1 VSRTQATQDPVV
13 VSQTLPP
20 PHPPP
25 ARQVATHWWRIGSQ
39 VAVGAAQSASVAHS
53 TQAPVAGLQTLP
65 PGQAAAGEQ
74 ATQRPLATS
83 QRGVEPAHASSVWQ
97 GITARVSA
105 AASIAPPP
113 PAPLFPPPAP
123 LLPPLFPPFPSTGPA
138 SPPVSPRTAVVV
150 EDASLPQPAISPA
163 AHPRIN
169 QAARSA
175 RNRNMLP
182 RPQKAQKQ
190 TRS

>member
-20 PHPPP
+20 PHPAP
-25 ARQVATHWWRIGSQ
+25 ARQVETHWWRIGSQ
-39 VAVGAAQSASVAHS
+39 VGVGAAQSPSVAHS

-65 PGQAAAGEQ
+65 PGQAASVEQ

-83 QRGVEPAHASSVWQ
+83 QRGVDPAHASSVWQ
-97 GITARVSA
+97 GVAARMSA
-105 AASIAPPP
+105 AASTAPPP

-123 LLPPLFPPFPSTGPA
+123 PAFPPFPSTVPA
-138 SPPVSPRTAVVV
+138 SPLSPVTGVVV
-150 EDASLPQPAISPA
+150 GDASLPQPAIKPA
-163 AHPRIN
+163 THPRIN
-169 QAARSA
+169 QAARCA
-175 RNRNMLP
+175 RSRNMLP
-182 RPQKAQKQ
+182 HPQKAQKQ

>member
-1 VSRTQATQDPVV
+1 VSRTQATQDQVV

-39 VAVGAAQSASVAHS
+39 VGVGAAQSSSVAHS

-65 PGQAAAGEQ
+65 PGQAASVEQ

-83 QRGVEPAHASSVWQ
+83 QRGVDPAHASSVWQ
-97 GITARVSA
+97 GVGARMSA
-105 AASIAPPP
+105 AASTAPPP
-113 PAPLFPPPAP
+113 PAPLFPPLAP
-123 LLPPLFPPFPSTGPA
+123 PLPPPFPPFPLTVPA
-138 SPPVSPRTAVVV
+138 SPPVSPRTGVLVG
-150 EDASLPQPAISPA
+150 DASLPQPAINPA

-182 RPQKAQKQ
+182 HPQKAQKQ